1 MIITAIWNGGEEK
14 MTKIISEDAFKEQL
28 AKTQLG
34 RKSLEMVSQA
44 LRNTP
49 EYHKDTRK
57 GSGSGKS
64 RFVVKPN
71 TLQFNSSYVFTDP
84 KGELLGSL
92 GHALEENG
100 YEIKIHRK
108 GESK

>member
-1 MIITAIWNGGEEK
+1 

-34 RKSLEMVSQA
+34 RKSLEMVLQA

-57 GSGSGKS
+57 
-64 RFVVKPN
+64 N
-71 TLQFNSSYVFTDP
+71 TQ
-84 KGELLGSL
+84 KR
-92 GHALEENG
+92 
-100 YEIKIHRK
+100 RK
-108 GESK
+108 

>member
-1 MIITAIWNGGEEK
+1 MVVKK

-34 RKSLEMVSQA
+34 RKSLEMVLQA

-57 GSGSGKS
+57 
-64 RFVVKPN
+64 N
-71 TLQFNSSYVFTDP
+71 TQ
-84 KGELLGSL
+84 KR
-92 GHALEENG
+92 
-100 YEIKIHRK
+100 RK
-108 GESK
+108 

>member
-1 MIITAIWNGGEEK
+1 MVVKK

-34 RKSLEMVSQA
+34 RKSLEMVLQA

-57 GSGSGKS
+57 
-64 RFVVKPN
+64 
-71 TLQFNSSYVFTDP
+71 
-84 KGELLGSL
+84 
-92 GHALEENG
+92 
-100 YEIKIHRK
+100 KIHRK
-108 GESK
+108 GENK